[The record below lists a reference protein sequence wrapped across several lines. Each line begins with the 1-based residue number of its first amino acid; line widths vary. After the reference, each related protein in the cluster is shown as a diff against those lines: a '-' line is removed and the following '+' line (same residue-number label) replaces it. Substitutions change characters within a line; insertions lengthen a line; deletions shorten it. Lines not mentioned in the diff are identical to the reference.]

1 MSSPV
6 SLCTREFY
14 FMQAVM
20 KAGSA
25 SNDHLS
31 VGVRR
36 PSGEINRPILNGD
49 LFCEI
54 PGVLSI
60 VLLKD

>member
-1 MSSPV
+1 
-6 SLCTREFY
+6 
-14 FMQAVM
+14 MQAVM

-54 PGVLSI
+54 PGALSI
-60 VLLKD
+60 VLFKD